1 MDILQMYVK
10 GNREVEDMV
19 EEHAYGEFGNNV
31 TSKGV
36 VHLKKKKLLLISY
49 SPPCHPRCPCLSFF
63 SRKEIRFSCF
73 YHVQIRLL

>member
-36 VHLKKKKLLLISY
+36 VHLKKKNF
-49 SPPCHPRCPCLSFF
+49 C
-63 SRKEIRFSCF
+63 
-73 YHVQIRLL
+73 